1 MGSEAAIA
9 PGRRPRVPAL
19 SRSVLPVPHAA
30 LPVPSRVHA
39 LSCPRPPVSSSCP
52 VNVLSGP
59 HVVPPVSLPIHAPS
73 RPGPLRTHRGCRNFP
88 GLRAR
93 CSADGSG
100 GATGRCPRGHWL
112 RPRPRGRPGLP
123 TSPAPRRDPAVLPA
137 ALRAGRASPPPTPP
151 RFLFPAGSPG
161 LSWRGPRGP
170 PTPARP
176 PTGRGRHTHDH
187 TPAHHRRTP
196 CPSHARNSCP
206 HPQHAGRQ
214 GAAGYPEPWT
224 GQVSAALSTLALRP
238 TGHINSAGS
247 GFRSHTQ
254 DPRTPTSTCMVYPLF
269 LEPHSWA

>member
-1 MGSEAAIA
+1 MGTEPRPSHLGVARGSPRCPA
-9 PGRRPRVPAL
+9 PSSRFPMLLCLYPPGSMRCPA
-19 SRSVLPVPHAA
+19 SVLPCPPA
-30 LPVPSRVHA
+30 VPSTSFRVLTLSRPCPSLSTLRPA
-39 LSCPRPPVSSSCP
+39 LVLSALTAGAATSLGSRLGARPTAPAARRGGALGVIGSAPDPAAARASPHHPRPAAIRPCSRP
-52 VNVLSGP
+52 LSGP
-59 HVVPPVSLPIHAPS
+59 AAPPHP
-73 RPGPLRTHRGCRNFP
+73 
-88 GLRAR
+88 
-93 CSADGSG
+93 
-100 GATGRCPRGHWL
+100 
-112 RPRPRGRPGLP
+112 
-123 TSPAPRRDPAVLPA
+123 
-137 ALRAGRASPPPTPP
+137 PP

-161 LSWRGPRGP
+161 LSWRGPQGP

-196 CPSHARNSCP
+196 CPGHAHNSCP
-206 HPQHAGRQ
+206 HPPHAERQ

-238 TGHINSAGS
+238 TGHINSASS